1 MSIDNLIGTWK
12 EVRGGLI
19 EEVAQIPPD
28 QFSFRATPET
38 RSVSELLQHVIETQK
53 TLVGEAARE
62 ETNLMRQSI
71 TDHAREY
78 APEVASVTD
87 KNGLLELLRNSMETS
102 EASIRA
108 AGDRLQETGRGLGGR
123 ELAKIDLLTFAI
135 SHEMYHRGQL
145 TVYERLLKLEPVLTG
160 RFQKLQEMVE
170 ANRAAQNAGS
180 SSV

>member
-19 EEVAQIPPD
+19 EEVSQIPAD

-53 TLVGEAARE
+53 TLVGEVARE
-62 ETNLMRQSI
+62 ETNLMRQGISE
-71 TDHAREY
+71 HAREY
-78 APEVASVTD
+78 APEVAGVDD

-108 AGDRLQETGRGLGGR
+108 IGDGLQATGRGLGGR
-123 ELAKIDLLTFAI
+123 EVAKIDLLTFAI

-145 TVYERLLKLEPVLTG
+145 TVYERLLKIQPALTG
-160 RFQKLQEMVE
+160 RFQKLQEKVE
-170 ANRAAQNAGS
+170 ASRAAQNAS
-180 SSV
+180 PVH